1 MSGRNGRRET
11 LSPSLFPFLAVLL
24 CTVGAL
30 IVILVLSVFRAKA
43 AARQVVESQ
52 QQQLDEEVGTLEVVA
67 GELEGRRQKLQ
78 EAIDQQ
84 RALLAHFEDHLRRL
98 NEQWEAMQK
107 SKQLESQDAQQR
119 LDKITQLQETIAAT
133 QAEIDKLREQLAEKE
148 KQGKKPPAF
157 AILPYSGRQG
167 TTRRPI
173 YLECTA
179 QGVLLQPEGILLS
192 MEDLAPPHGPGNPL
206 DASLRAIRTEF
217 DRIAQA
223 TSDRSSP
230 YPLLLVRPDGI
241 ATYALARSAMQGWD
255 DQFGYELVPAAMP
268 LVFPKNPP
276 SIAQRLEATLATARQ
291 RHRQAI
297 ATMPARYRDG
307 LEELLQQADPRE
319 PSNDWGD
326 EALESALASQASGTS
341 PSDPTGS
348 SSSRGNWQMVQ
359 TANLPGGASPSGT
372 TTSGTFP
379 GGIIPNGSPQSD
391 GSSLGLPAPG
401 ASDLTN
407 APSSTPNA
415 PLFFT
420 PSAPGDLVGGS
431 PSPGN
436 SSFTALPGNG
446 NQNRFPPGGSP
457 NSSQSGMG
465 YIPSDEAAGEPWSQ
479 SVNPGEPNAT
489 GSGRPSGL
497 SGGGGSFGGLAG
509 NPGIGQSS
517 GGASAGGPSA
527 GGSGSD
533 NFSGGSGGPSPSGS
547 ANRSGNASGSSSP
560 NPLGLS
566 GSSSPGGSNFNP
578 NDSIDPE
585 LAKELKEKQPQDA
598 IGYRDRSPVGRS
610 PLVQSPEDND
620 SQTRPLSITRGRGW
634 AEARAEGKS
643 TPVVREMYLVAYPD
657 RWMLLEESNPKRSER
672 TIELAAGP
680 RVAGEQ
686 LGDAI
691 RKRVDEW
698 GIAVARGYWK
708 PKLIVLAAPQSDASI
723 RRLERILDGSG
734 VQIEV
739 RPLPPVVPTPPA
751 RR

>member
-52 QQQLDEEVGTLEVVA
+52 QQQLEEEAGTLEVVA

-98 NEQWEAMQK
+98 NEQWERLQK

-119 LDKITQLQETIAAT
+119 LDKISQLQEKITAT
-133 QAEIDKLREQLAEKE
+133 QSEIDKLREQLAEKE

-173 YLECTA
+173 YLECTS

-192 MEDLAPPHGPGNPL
+192 MEDLSPPHGPGNPL

-326 EALESALASQASGTS
+326 EALESALASPASGTL
-341 PSDPTGS
+341 PADPNGAG
-348 SSSRGNWQMVQ
+348 SSRGNWQMVQ
-359 TANLPGGASPSGT
+359 TANLPSGASPSGT
-372 TTSGTFP
+372 IPSGTLP
-379 GGIIPNGSPQSD
+379 AGIIPGGSPQTD
-391 GSSLGLPAPG
+391 GGSFGFPAPG
-401 ASDLTN
+401 TSGLADAT
-407 APSSTPNA
+407 SSAPNA
-415 PLFFT
+415 PIFFT

-431 PSPGN
+431 PTPGN
-436 SSFTALPGNG
+436 SSFSSLPGTG
-446 NQNRFPPGGSP
+446 NQNPFPPGGSP

-465 YIPSDEAAGEPWSQ
+465 YMPSGTLGGEEWSQ
-479 SVNPGEPNAT
+479 PNPGQSNPN
-489 GSGRPSGL
+489 GSGGPSGL
-497 SGGGGSFGGLAG
+497 SGGGGNFGGGQFGA
-509 NPGIGQSS
+509 PGSGLS
-517 GGASAGGPSA
+517 GGSASAGGA
-527 GGSGSD
+527 GGE
-533 NFSGGSGGPSPSGS
+533 NFAGGSGGPSPSGS
-547 ANRSGNASGSSSP
+547 ANRPGNASGSSTP

-585 LAKELKEKQPQDA
+585 LAREMKEKQPQDA

-610 PLVQSPEDND
+610 PLVQSPEDDD

-686 LGDAI
+686 LGDSI
-691 RKRVDEW
+691 RKRVDDW

-708 PKLIVLAAPQSDASI
+708 PKLIVLAAPQSDSSI

-739 RPLPPVVPTPPA
+739 RPLPPVVPTPPV

>member
-52 QQQLDEEVGTLEVVA
+52 QQQMEEEVGTLEVVA
-67 GELEGRRQKLQ
+67 GELEGRRQKMQ

-98 NEQWEAMQK
+98 NEQWESLQR

-119 LDKITQLQETIAAT
+119 LDKISQLQEKITAT
-133 QAEIDKLREQLAEKE
+133 QSEIDKLREQLTEKE

-173 YLECTA
+173 YLECTS
-179 QGVLLQPEGILLS
+179 QGVFLQPEGILLT

-276 SIAQRLEATLATARQ
+276 SIAQRLDATLATARQ

-307 LEELLQQADPRE
+307 LEELLQQADPSE

-326 EALESALASQASGTS
+326 EALESTLASQASGTLPADPNS
-341 PSDPTGS
+341 PGASP
-348 SSSRGNWQMVQ
+348 GNWQMIQ
-359 TANLPGGASPSGT
+359 TANLPGGTIPGGSPLNNPSGGPLNLPT
-372 TTSGTFP
+372 DA
-379 GGIIPNGSPQSD
+379 QSDRSASADANTLAD
-391 GSSLGLPAPG
+391 GSSLGFPASGSPV
-401 ASDLTN
+401 
-407 APSSTPNA
+407 
-415 PLFFT
+415 FFT

-431 PSPGN
+431 PVAGN
-436 SSFTALPGNG
+436 SSFSS
-446 NQNRFPPGGSP
+446 PPGSGSQNPFAPGGIPSSNQTAKGYPPSGNAPGDDWGQPNSDQLNPNSP
-457 NSSQSGMG
+457 N
-465 YIPSDEAAGEPWSQ
+465 PSA
-479 SVNPGEPNAT
+479 PNLS
-489 GSGRPSGL
+489 GSGRPPDIFGSPSNSGNG
-497 SGGGGSFGGLAG
+497 SGGENF
-509 NPGIGQSS
+509 
-517 GGASAGGPSA
+517 A
-527 GGSGSD
+527 GGSGGTS
-533 NFSGGSGGPSPSGS
+533 
-547 ANRSGNASGSSSP
+547 ASGSPNRPGNSASSSPP

-566 GSSSPGGSNFNP
+566 GSSSPGGSTFNP
-578 NDSIDPE
+578 NDSVDPE
-585 LAKELKEKQPQDA
+585 LAREMKEKQPQDA
-598 IGYRDRSPVGRS
+598 IGYRERSPVGRS
-610 PLVQSPEDND
+610 PLVQSPDEDD
-620 SQTRPLSITRGRGW
+620 SQARPLSITRGRGW

-643 TPVVREMYLVAYPD
+643 TPVVREMYLVAHPD

-672 TIELAAGP
+672 TIELASGP

-691 RKRVDEW
+691 RKRVDDW

-708 PKLIVLAAPQSDASI
+708 PKLIVLATPQSDSSI

-739 RPLPPVVPTPPA
+739 RPLPPVVPKPPTG
-751 RR
+751 R

>member
-52 QQQLDEEVGTLEVVA
+52 QQMLDEEVGTLEVVA

-98 NEQWEAMQK
+98 NEQWESLQK

-119 LDKITQLQETIAAT
+119 LDKITQLQETITAT

-230 YPLLLVRPDGI
+230 YPLLLVRPDGV

-326 EALESALASQASGTS
+326 EALESALASQASGTLPADPNGPG
-341 PSDPTGS
+341 PSQ
-348 SSSRGNWQMVQ
+348 GNWQIIQ
-359 TANLPGGASPSGT
+359 TANAPSGSIPGGSPFNNSL
-372 TTSGTFP
+372 
-379 GGIIPNGSPQSD
+379 GGPPNLSLSPQSD
-391 GSSLGLPAPG
+391 GSSLGLPASGDLNLADATSSEPG
-401 ASDLTN
+401 N
-407 APSSTPNA
+407 

-431 PSPGN
+431 PASGN
-436 SSFTALPGNG
+436 STFSTLPGTR
-446 NQNRFPPGGSP
+446 NQPPSAPGGFPNAGQAATGTPPFGTGPNDAWGQP
-457 NSSQSGMG
+457 NS
-465 YIPSDEAAGEPWSQ
+465 I
-479 SVNPGEPNAT
+479 
-489 GSGRPSGL
+489 GSGRPAGL
-497 SGGGGSFGGLAG
+497 SGSGGNFGGGLAG
-509 NPGIGQSS
+509 NPGTGQS
-517 GGASAGGPSA
+517 
-527 GGSGSD
+527 GGSPSPGGSTSD
-533 NFSGGSGGPSPSGS
+533 NFSGGSGGPSQSGS

-585 LAKELKEKQPQDA
+585 LARELKEKQPQDA

-610 PLVQSPEDND
+610 PLVQPPEDDD

-643 TPVVREMYLVAYPD
+643 TPVVREMYLVAHPD

-672 TIELAAGP
+672 TIELASGP
-680 RVAGEQ
+680 RVAAEQ

-739 RPLPPVVPTPPA
+739 RPLPPVVPNPPA

>member
-30 IVILVLSVFRAKA
+30 VVILVLSVFRAKA
-43 AARQVVESQ
+43 AARQVVQSQ
-52 QQQLDEEVGTLEVVA
+52 QQLLDEEVGTLEVVA
-67 GELEGRRQKLQ
+67 GELEGRRQKMQ

-98 NEQWEAMQK
+98 NEQWESLQK

-119 LDKITQLQETIAAT
+119 LDKITELQEKITAT
-133 QAEIDKLREQLAEKE
+133 QSEIDKLREQLAEKE

-230 YPLLLVRPDGI
+230 YPLLLVRPDGV

-255 DQFGYELVPAAMP
+255 DQFGYELVPATMP
-268 LVFPKNPP
+268 LVFPQNPP

-319 PSNDWGD
+319 PSDWGD
-326 EALESALASQASGTS
+326 EALESSLASQASGTLPES
-341 PSDPTGS
+341 PNGPGASP
-348 SSSRGNWQMVQ
+348 GNWQMIQ
-359 TANLPGGASPSGT
+359 TANSPTGTPPSGT
-372 TTSGTFP
+372 IL
-379 GGIIPNGSPQSD
+379 GGSAQTD
-391 GSSLGLPAPG
+391 GSSLDLPASGSSNLAHANSSGPK
-401 ASDLTN
+401 
-407 APSSTPNA
+407 API
-415 PLFFT
+415 FFT
-420 PSAPGDLVGGS
+420 PSPQGDLVGGFT
-431 PSPGN
+431 SPGN
-436 SSFTALPGNG
+436 APFSSLPGAG
-446 NQNRFPPGGSP
+446 NPNPFPPGGSP
-457 NSSQSGMG
+457 STNPTSSGYMPSGA
-465 YIPSDEAAGEPWSQ
+465 AAGDERSQ
-479 SVNPGEPNAT
+479 PNPSAPNPT
-489 GSGRPSGL
+489 GSGRPLGL
-497 SGGGGSFGGLAG
+497 AGNDGNFGGGLAG
-509 NPGIGQSS
+509 FTGTGNPESGNTGSGQS
-517 GGASAGGPSA
+517 GGSASA
-527 GGSGSD
+527 GGSGSE
-533 NFSGGSGGPSPSGS
+533 NFTGGSGGSGGSGQSGS
-547 ANRSGNASGSSSP
+547 ASRSSNASGSGTP

-566 GSSSPGGSNFNP
+566 GSSSPGASNFNP
-578 NDSIDPE
+578 NDSLDPE
-585 LAKELKEKQPQDA
+585 LAREMKEKQPQDA

-610 PLVQSPEDND
+610 PLVQSPEEDD

-643 TPVVREMYLVAYPD
+643 TPVVREMYLVAHPD

-672 TIELAAGP
+672 TIELASGP

-691 RKRVDEW
+691 RKRVDDW

-708 PKLIVLAAPQSDASI
+708 PKLIVLAAPQSDSSI

-739 RPLPPVVPTPPA
+739 RPLPPVVPNPSV

>member
-119 LDKITQLQETIAAT
+119 LDKITQLQDKIAAT

-173 YLECTA
+173 YLECTS

-326 EALESALASQASGTS
+326 EALESALASQASDTS
-341 PSDPTGS
+341 PSDPTGAS
-348 SSSRGNWQMVQ
+348 SSSGNWQMIQ
-359 TANLPGGASPSGT
+359 TANIPGEASPGG
-372 TTSGTFP
+372 FP
-379 GGIIPNGSPQSD
+379 QTGGG
-391 GSSLGLPAPG
+391 SLGLPAT
-401 ASDLTN
+401 S
-407 APSSTPNA
+407 PSNRADETSTEPNA

-420 PSAPGDLVGGS
+420 PSAPVDLVGGS
-431 PSPGN
+431 PTPGN
-436 SSFTALPGNG
+436 SSFSSLPGTG
-446 NQNRFPPGGSP
+446 NQNRFAPGGST
-457 NSSQSGMG
+457 SSSPAAMG
-465 YIPSDEAAGEPWSQ
+465 YMPSGTLVGEEWSQ
-479 SVNPGEPNAT
+479 PNPGQSNPN
-489 GSGRPSGL
+489 GSGGPSGL
-497 SGGGGSFGGLAG
+497 SGGGGNFGGGQVGA
-509 NPGIGQSS
+509 PGSGLSGSS
-517 GGASAGGPSA
+517 ASA

-533 NFSGGSGGPSPSGS
+533 NFSGGSGGPNQAGSG
-547 ANRSGNASGSSSP
+547 NRSGNASSSSSP

-610 PLVQSPEDND
+610 PLVQSPEDDD

-672 TIELAAGP
+672 TVELAAGP

-691 RKRVDEW
+691 RKRVDDW